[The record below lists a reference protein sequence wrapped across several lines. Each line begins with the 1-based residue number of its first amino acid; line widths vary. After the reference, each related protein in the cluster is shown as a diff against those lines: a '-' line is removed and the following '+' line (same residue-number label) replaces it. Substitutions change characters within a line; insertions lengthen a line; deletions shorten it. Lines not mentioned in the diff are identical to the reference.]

1 MKFLGTEGMGKDVFA
16 VFQFDNGS
24 KTFVNINLVP
34 IFNVGDPD
42 IPTNGM
48 KNTVPTQQPQHQG
61 QPTRKQRRSKQRK
74 NTRRITRRNRSQNYM
89 NQHGI

>member
-1 MKFLGTEGMGKDVFA
+1 MGKDVFA

-48 KNTVPTQQPQHQG
+48 KNTVPTQHQG
-61 QPTRKQRRSKQRK
+61 QPTRKQRRSKHRK
-74 NTRRITRRNRSQNYM
+74 NTRRNTRRNRSQNYM